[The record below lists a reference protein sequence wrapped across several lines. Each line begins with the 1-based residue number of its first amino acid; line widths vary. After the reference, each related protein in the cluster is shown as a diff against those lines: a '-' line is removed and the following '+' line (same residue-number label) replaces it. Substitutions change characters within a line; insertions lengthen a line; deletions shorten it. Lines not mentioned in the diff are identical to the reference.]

1 MSEIQLQ
8 SKCFQWLWNNYPA
21 TRRLFF
27 HVPNG
32 GSRNAVEGMQLK
44 ASGVVAGIPDCILIH
59 RGLAYGF
66 EMKTQSGKVSPE
78 QQKVHKVWQEDG
90 TPVYIIRSF
99 DEFRSAIF
107 SIIGEVQNK
116 EAAA

>member
-8 SKCFQWLWNNYPA
+8 SKCFQWLWNNYPQ
-21 TRRLFF
+21 TRRKFF

-44 ASGVVAGIPDCILIH
+44 ASGVVAGIPDCVLIH
-59 RGLAYGF
+59 MGNAYGF

-78 QQKVHKVWQEDG
+78 QQKVHKVWQDDG

-99 DEFRSAIF
+99 GEFQFEIF
-107 SIIGEVQNK
+107 TIIGEPKK
-116 EAAA
+116 EVAV